1 MWEGK
6 KEETVKIIR
15 GFGNPVHVF
24 DMLLLWLEY
33 INDAYP

>member
-6 KEETVKIIR
+6 KKEENVTIVM

-24 DMLLLWLEY
+24 DMLLL
-33 INDAYP
+33 